1 MVVVCLFFRRGKYE
15 DALDITQQ
23 AYAINSHEPMTN
35 YFLGNLLALVKTNH
49 TAAQEHY
56 RRTLTIDPTNIYA
69 RRQLRL
75 SYCHTMY
82 KAWESIDCSEKK
94 TQYTDDKSSS
104 IESMKC
110 NSMLSEKNSKTSE
123 TTVNVPSS
131 GSSTSSEHDPNL
143 PCMLS
148 SLSCDSDLNRRTDR
162 KISLL
167 SFSST
172 NRVGYSFFN

>member
-1 MVVVCLFFRRGKYE
+1 MVFASYRGKYE
-15 DALDITQQ
+15 DALDLTQQ

-35 YFLGNLLALVKTNH
+35 YFLGNLLALVKNNH

-94 TQYTDDKSSS
+94 NHADDKYPST
-104 IESMKC
+104 ESMKC
-110 NSMLSEKNSKTSE
+110 NSLLSEKNPKQSE
-123 TTVNVPSS
+123 TTINVP
-131 GSSTSSEHDPNL
+131 GSELDPNH

-148 SLSCDSDLNRRTDR
+148 CLSR
-162 KISLL
+162 ISL
-167 SFSST
+167 FE
-172 NRVGYSFFN
+172 